1 VGIRTPVAILALS
14 EPEVVVTNGFG
25 SDVVGVCTVVAVGT
39 AALVQQILA
48 HSISIGVA
56 VEFASPRLV
65 VVVVVVV
72 AAAAAGRRRITITL
86 SISSFTSTF
95 AIFIVAIVIVFI
107 IAHIM
112 GKLAVVAATTAAIIG
127 KEFADPCACHCLNVI
142 TVAIVIVTFVIT
154 VIIATATIVTIVTI
168 AFIAIFLRLV
178 GCCMEKGYSN
188 LERKQGGDNKKPK
201 SSNVQSSKVPEV
213 QEKENFAMPSNSDY

>member
-1 VGIRTPVAILALS
+1 MGIRTPVAILALS

-65 VVVVVVV
+65 VVVVV
-72 AAAAAGRRRITITL
+72 AAAAGRRRITTTL

-168 AFIAIFLRLV
+168 VTIAFIAIFLRLV

-188 LERKQGGDNKKPK
+188 LERKQGEDNKKPK

-213 QEKENFAMPSNSDY
+213 QEKENFAPSNSDY

>member
-1 VGIRTPVAILALS
+1 MGIRTPVAILALS

-65 VVVVVVV
+65 VVVVV
-72 AAAAAGRRRITITL
+72 AAAAGRRRITITL

-188 LERKQGGDNKKPK
+188 LERKQGEDNKKPK

-213 QEKENFAMPSNSDY
+213 QEKENFAPSNSDY

>member
-1 VGIRTPVAILALS
+1 MGIRTPVAILALS

-65 VVVVVVV
+65 VVVVV
-72 AAAAAGRRRITITL
+72 AAAAGRRRITITL

-168 AFIAIFLRLV
+168 VTIAFIAIFLRLV

-188 LERKQGGDNKKPK
+188 LERKQGEDNKKPK

-213 QEKENFAMPSNSDY
+213 QEKENFAPSNSDY